1 MLAFAVRLKRT
12 PGRWEAGTS
21 RAGHLG
27 TGAARG
33 GRAAAAEAGAS
44 ARGLLGQPAMLTGGA
59 CS

>member
-27 TGAARG
+27 TGAARRSCSG
-33 GRAAAAEAGAS
+33 GRGW
-44 ARGLLGQPAMLTGGA
+44 R
-59 CS
+59 